1 MRILIAVASRHGS
14 THDIAT
20 RIGDG
25 LRQCGHTIDVRET
38 SKVHNLTPY
47 SAVVLGS
54 AVYMG
59 RWLPEAIAFIDRFE
73 ASLGDV
79 PVWIFSSGP
88 LGAPGAADTP
98 SMHEKLVTA
107 LGVRGHR
114 VFAGRLAPAD
124 LNLGERLVV
133 KAVHA
138 PKGDFRDWEAVTS
151 FANEICAALR
161 RELVTPGAEV
171 ERDIPRA
178 MPEDHL
184 S

>member
-38 SKVHNLTPY
+38 SKVHNLAPY
-47 SAVVLGS
+47 GAVVLGS

-59 RWLPEAIAFIDRFE
+59 RWLQEALDFLDRFE
-73 ASLGDV
+73 APLGDV

-88 LGAPGAADTP
+88 LSEPSAADIP
-98 SMHEKLVTA
+98 AIHEKLATA

-114 VFAGRLAPAD
+114 VFAGRLVPAE

-133 KAVHA
+133 RAVHA
-138 PKGDFRDWEAVTS
+138 PSGDFRDWEAVTA
-151 FANEICAALR
+151 FAEEIRAALR
-161 RELVTPGAEV
+161 REWVVPGGDAVRE
-171 ERDIPRA
+171 IPRS
-178 MPEDHL
+178 MLEDHL
-184 S
+184 L